1 MWPVNNNPL
10 LAFLETDARPFALRH
25 FHAVVLQCV
34 DHVVPSEVHRG
45 RCSAYTGQ
53 CPAVLGAHRQP
64 TAVAAQREADR
75 RWVRLR
81 CRDRCEPCRGSMR
94 PQLEAAEDRWHRTTS
109 VRDAPSMRHRIRS
122 GRGLYTSTSAYL
134 KLEVLYTRR
143 SCSSSASAKG
153 HKCQDADS
161 RISAIRSVAAPPGGA
176 VTASR
181 RALTIH
187 ELILFCSAVAAVTT
201 AA

>member
-1 MWPVNNNPL
+1 MGPPALPRPL
-10 LAFLETDARPFALRH
+10 RTMPWFNEAAARG
-25 FHAVVLQCV
+25 C
-34 DHVVPSEVHRG
+34 G
-45 RCSAYTGQ
+45 
-53 CPAVLGAHRQP
+53 
-64 TAVAAQREADR
+64 
-75 RWVRLR
+75 
-81 CRDRCEPCRGSMR
+81 GSMASHHQR
-94 PQLEAAEDRWHRTTS
+94 
-109 VRDAPSMRHRIRS
+109 
-122 GRGLYTSTSAYL
+122 
-134 KLEVLYTRR
+134 TRR
-143 SCSSSASAKG
+143 TFNEAPNQVGERSVHEHFCVSSASAKG